1 MDLSVRPGAQPQRP
15 ERSAEAPSAP
25 SLLAYDRDHLNAL
38 LSQLAPLE
46 QRLGL
51 GASLPKSRLPQGVIG
66 VEVPSDKLLDFAR
79 LLRDEAG
86 FEMLTCVTAV
96 DMVDHLQSL
105 YHFRSLAHNWL
116 LQVRVRLTAAHPEV
130 DSLVSLYPS
139 ANWLE
144 REQYDLLGVV
154 YRGHPDLRR
163 ILLEDEF
170 AGHPLLKSFASTPI
184 VRHDP
189 ATTQVPG
196 VRAVSGEQVRHQE
209 RIQNK
214 RLGQGSLERIHPGMT
229 TFGGAAVYL
238 ETGQGVVTPDEARQ
252 EQERQETREPARY
265 LSTPPSKEEVPPSPQ
280 QPATS
285 PGTPPPP
292 PPPGPPSPSRLG
304 ESSGQGQSSH

>member
-1 MDLSVRPGAQPQRP
+1 VDLSVRGAAQPATP
-15 ERSAEAPSAP
+15 EGASAAPSAP

-38 LSQLAPLE
+38 LTQIGALE
-46 QRLGL
+46 QRLGVP
-51 GASLPKSRLPQGVIG
+51 LPKSRLAQGLVSL
-66 VEVPSDKLLDFAR
+66 EVPSDKLLEVVQ
-79 LLRDEAG
+79 LLRDVVG

-96 DMVDHLQSL
+96 DMVDHLQSI
-105 YHFRSLAHNWL
+105 YHFRSLANNWL
-116 LQVRVRLTAAHPEV
+116 LQVRVRLTSDHPEV

-170 AGHPLLKSFASTPI
+170 VGHPLLKSFQTTPR

-189 ATTQVPG
+189 ATTQTP
-196 VRAVSGEQVRHQE
+196 AVHAISGEQLRRQE
-209 RIQNK
+209 RVQTK

-238 ETGQGVVTPDEARQ
+238 TTGQGVAPAGEASGETPP
-252 EQERQETREPARY
+252 TPSRY
-265 LSTPPSKEEVPPSPQ
+265 LSGALGVPEGTGELSDNETPAPQSPTKTPLPPNTPSEAAGASKPPTPPQ
-280 QPATS
+280 
-285 PGTPPPP
+285 
-292 PPPGPPSPSRLG
+292 R
-304 ESSGQGQSSH
+304 

>member
-1 MDLSVRPGAQPQRP
+1 VDLSVRPGAQPGQP
-15 ERSAEAPSAP
+15 AEPPSAP

-38 LSQLAPLE
+38 LSQLGVLE

-51 GASLPKSRLPQGVIG
+51 SAPLAKSRLPQGVIG

-116 LQVRVRLTAAHPEV
+116 LQARVRLTTEHPEV

-189 ATTQVPG
+189 ATTQVPA
-196 VRAVSGEQVRHQE
+196 VRAISGEQVRRQE
-209 RIQNK
+209 RVQTK
-214 RLGQGSLERIHPGMT
+214 RLGQGTLERIHPGMT

-238 ETGQGVVTPDEARQ
+238 ETGQGVVTPGEARQ
-252 EQERQETREPARY
+252 EQERQEARAPARY
-265 LSTPPSKEEVPPSPQ
+265 LSAAPRKEETPPSTQ
-280 QPATS
+280 APATA
-285 PGTPPPP
+285 PGTPPPSLP
-292 PPPGPPSPSRLG
+292 NPPSPAETPPSPERGQPSR
-304 ESSGQGQSSH
+304 